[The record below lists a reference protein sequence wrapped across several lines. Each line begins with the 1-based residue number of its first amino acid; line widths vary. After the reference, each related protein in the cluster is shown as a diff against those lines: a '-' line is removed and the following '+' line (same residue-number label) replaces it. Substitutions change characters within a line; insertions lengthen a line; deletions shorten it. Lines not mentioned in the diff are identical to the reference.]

1 MLWERSIREDSPPFC
16 SAWQS
21 IDISDSVGGSTAR
34 QTCSRDYYDCSSP
47 LLAVSSSQR
56 GVIPC
61 MLDFKPCMGS
71 SNMCNSIREDPNHL
85 ERCLCNLLVALEIFP
100 CRLDPGERSCPH
112 ISYCQCQDYGADLL
126 LILSSVSKHKRRES
140 QDKKMFRLSSSSTSA
155 VLTRQVCSWQ
165 YSLIPPL

>member
-112 ISYCQCQDYGADLL
+112 ISYCQCQDYGLFL
-126 LILSSVSKHKRRES
+126 
-140 QDKKMFRLSSSSTSA
+140 A
-155 VLTRQVCSWQ
+155 VQSHT
-165 YSLIPPL
+165 PPLSPCCLDLKRCFCSDDGDTRMKGKRLELS

>member
-16 SAWQS
+16 STWQS

-34 QTCSRDYYDCSSP
+34 QTCSRDYYDRSSP

-61 MLDFKPCMGS
+61 MLDLKPCMGS
-71 SNMCNSIREDPNHL
+71 SNMQCSSIREDPNCL

-100 CRLDPGERSCPH
+100 CRLDPRERSCPRT
-112 ISYCQCQDYGADLL
+112 SDCQCQDYGADLL
-126 LILSSVSKHKRRES
+126 LTPSSVSKHKRRES
-140 QDKKMFRLSSSSTSA
+140 QDRKTFRLSSSSTSA
-155 VLTRQVCSWQ
+155 VLARQV
-165 YSLIPPL
+165 